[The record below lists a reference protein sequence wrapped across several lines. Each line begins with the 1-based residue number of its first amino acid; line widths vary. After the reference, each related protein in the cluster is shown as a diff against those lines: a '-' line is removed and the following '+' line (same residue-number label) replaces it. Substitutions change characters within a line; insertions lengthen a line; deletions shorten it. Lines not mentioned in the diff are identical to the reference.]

1 MTKIIG
7 LTGGIATGK
16 STADKFF
23 ERKGIPII
31 DTDQI
36 AHHIYDPGKIAWKE
50 IKDEFGEQVVN
61 FDQTINRQVLGKIV
75 FSDPDKMQKLNHIT
89 HPQVL
94 IEVKNKITE
103 FEKVDTPIVVLDVPL
118 LYESGYEN
126 LCDQV
131 IVITLPEKL
140 QIKRLIKRNN
150 LNYEDAL
157 KRINSQMP
165 LAQKAKLADYVVD
178 NSGSV
183 NDLDE
188 QLSEVL
194 KKIKEVSK

>member
-36 AHHIYDPGKIAWKE
+36 AHHIYDPGKIAWQE

-94 IEVKNKITE
+94 IEVRNKITE

-150 LNYEDAL
+150 LNYEEAL

-183 NDLDE
+183 NDLEDK
-188 QLSEVL
+188 LVEVL
-194 KKIKEVSK
+194 TKIEES